1 MLTQKPYRYQ
11 RKNATKKVRQKPHTI
26 IIHYSLA
33 VLAPP
38 FVFPCVGVTLVT
50 DEVLLNLCRQAK
62 TILKNGRPM
71 AAPAFQWRI
80 QSVPIHFF
88 VAQPVDAGKT
98 VTSGTDESV
107 PYERPIAAAE
117 S

>member
-1 MLTQKPYRYQ
+1 
-11 RKNATKKVRQKPHTI
+11 
-26 IIHYSLA
+26 
-33 VLAPP
+33 
-38 FVFPCVGVTLVT
+38 
-50 DEVLLNLCRQAK
+50 
-62 TILKNGRPM
+62 M

-80 QSVPIHFF
+80 QSVPIHFS

-107 PYERPIAAAE
+107 PYKRPLAAAE